1 MGDRKM
7 KKFFI
12 RFYLGLSNWLPW
24 HLRSEIRSMNETIRS
39 KDLKLAD
46 ARNEIDLLRIQVD
59 SLHEVLA
66 MRKMEESTARAML
79 FQLRVHQESV
89 RRRTGYMVSAFIP
102 DGAVTRLA
110 ELGEAKQ
117 KEFVTVVAEVLV
129 NNALSG
135 ILKRHQSTNKLTALI
150 FEPITKLG
158 QNVQLVGGIFE
169 TDQRPEFVPMT
180 DKAPSIKQLYDV
192 K

>member
-1 MGDRKM
+1 MRP
-7 KKFFI
+7 FFI
-12 RFYLGLSNWLPW
+12 RIYLWLCSW
-24 HLRSEIRSMNETIRS
+24 SHWRLRKQNCAFRCMLETQS
-39 KDLKLAD
+39 KELAD

-79 FQLRVHQESV
+79 MQLRVHQESV

-102 DGAVTRLA
+102 DGVVTRLA

-169 TDQRPEFVPMT
+169 TDQRPELVPM
-180 DKAPSIKQLYDV
+180 APNVPNTKQLLPP